1 MIYTLCILPLSFIER
16 AFIEGLHCLHGNEY
30 GDERGRGL
38 AGGMAQQLRAL
49 AVLPEGPRLQFP
61 APRR

>member
-49 AVLPEGPRLQFP
+49 AALC
-61 APRR
+61 